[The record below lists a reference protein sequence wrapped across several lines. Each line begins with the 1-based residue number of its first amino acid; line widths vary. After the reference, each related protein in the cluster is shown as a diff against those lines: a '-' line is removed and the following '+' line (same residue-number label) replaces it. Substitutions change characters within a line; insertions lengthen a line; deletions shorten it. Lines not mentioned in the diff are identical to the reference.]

1 MNHPPLY
8 GGSQSVATRIGQ
20 STKPSLITSRHIQ
33 SCDFG
38 CQLAELIGKEFM
50 VDSLWYYY
58 AARVPYSTGES
69 NAVLRPTQA

>member
-1 MNHPPLY
+1 MTHSHLVL
-8 GGSQSVATRIGQ
+8 GA
-20 STKPSLITSRHIQ
+20 SR
-33 SCDFG
+33 
-38 CQLAELIGKEFM
+38 QLAELIGKEFM